1 MITLRKFADESGRV
15 AVNNEK
21 LERML
26 EYAQARLCRRRI
38 LPSYFGRRAQPRLR
52 QLRDVCRRPPERF
65 DGTVVAQKAMSAPAA
80 RNLAPAIGAGTL
92 SAILRGAY
100 AV

>member
-1 MITLRKFADESGRV
+1 MRPAEAAQEIGRAGRDGMPAEAILFFSLADMITLRKFADESGRV

-38 LPSYFGRRAQPRLR
+38 R
-52 QLRDVCRRPPERF
+52 V
-65 DGTVVAQKAMSAPAA
+65 
-80 RNLAPAIGAGTL
+80 
-92 SAILRGAY
+92 
-100 AV
+100 